1 MRVRECPECERL
13 WEDYTDATF
22 AFVQIDGRTKMAR
35 FRRESPE
42 VMALLREGVEA
53 AAQRRD
59 AAQARLK
66 QHETAHQ
73 TRSAAAP

>member
-1 MRVRECPECERL
+1 MRVRGCPECERL

-22 AFVQIDGRTKMAR
+22 AFVQIDSRTEMAR
-35 FRRESPE
+35 FWQESPE

-59 AAQARLK
+59 AALEGLK
-66 QHETAHQ
+66 RHETARQ